1 MYYWPP
7 SITFPADFISSWCR
21 LKSNIFDQ
29 HRVSITRLAVMRTGS
44 RWTHQQASTEESRLQ
59 TQSMNN
65 TVQRNGIWITQET
78 YWRGKAFWERE
89 RGMHHVSMESSVSW
103 SASIE
108 SWISNNCSRILL
120 LQLTTHPQL
129 NPRYSRRSNNMIEE
143 PAASLPLFEI
153 LNIRREVT
161 LIGTDER
168 CWSSRQFVCYLMCLF
183 AAASQRGGPIS
194 SHRPWACGIVSPT
207 ALQPQLQWWRV
218 FWHWVLHSSVRYKL
232 PAMSQPWRRNCCE

>member
-1 MYYWPP
+1 M
-7 SITFPADFISSWCR
+7 
-21 LKSNIFDQ
+21 SNTFDQ
-29 HRVSITRLAVMRTGS
+29 HTEFPSQDWQWWGPAVDGLTNK
-44 RWTHQQASTEESRLQ
+44 HQQNRADYKHKAWTIQCKEMESELLRKLA
-59 TQSMNN
+59 
-65 TVQRNGIWITQET
+65 
-78 YWRGKAFWERE
+78 WRGKAFWERE
-89 RGMHHVSMESSVSW
+89 REREMHHVSMESSVSW

-129 NPRYSRRSNNMIEE
+129 SPRYSSRSNNMIEE

-161 LIGTDER
+161 LISTDEHW
-168 CWSSRQFVCYLMCLF
+168 WSSRQFVCYLMCLF
-183 AAASQRGGPIS
+183 AAASQRGGPNS

-232 PAMSQPWRRNCCE
+232 PAMPQPWRRNCCE